1 MGNEKK
7 TPIDIN
13 GKPYYFEDLTEKQQ
27 MIVNHIADL
36 DRKIGSSQ
44 FNLDQLMVGKEAF
57 VKMLTEELA
66 DKENNIE
73 DGQVVES
80 K

>member
-1 MGNEKK
+1 MGKNEKH
-7 TPIDIN
+7 PIDID

-57 VKMLTEELA
+57 IKMLKEELA
-66 DKENNIE
+66 EAGIE